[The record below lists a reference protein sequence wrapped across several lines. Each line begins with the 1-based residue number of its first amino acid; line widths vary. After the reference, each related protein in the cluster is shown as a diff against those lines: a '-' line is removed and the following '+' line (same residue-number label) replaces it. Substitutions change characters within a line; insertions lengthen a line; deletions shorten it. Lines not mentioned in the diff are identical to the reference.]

1 MKKKM
6 KLSKI
11 YYWILPALVIFSIA
25 SCHKDNSLGF
35 TPGTGAPVITSIN
48 KTSNSVVDSSRTSSV
63 ITYDASGNPTTV
75 TNPNYSPQ
83 IVGLDS
89 ATVTGT
95 LGGDYVINGSNLGTT
110 SKIVINGV
118 SIYFNRALS
127 SDHSVVFNLPT
138 NIPYV
143 QPQANTIVVT
153 TLHGTITYKF
163 TTLPPPPTIIIE
175 STNDFTAGST
185 ITLTGKGFAS
195 VSSVK
200 LKSTGDVVTVV
211 SQNDST
217 MVMKMPQSIAT
228 QTNLLFTYTSGA
240 NTGAQTISPGVFN
253 DLDNAAYQVFLDNY
267 GAGIYAN
274 SWGPSGIS
282 TTVVK
287 TGTSSFYVTYPK
299 GNYWIGGWGFNTP
312 LANNYKT
319 LTFWVK
325 GGVQDETLDFISASG
340 NSGGYTNQ
348 DQTFTITVPANV
360 WTYFQIDVSKT
371 DMFATAQTTTAFGF
385 YIRGPNGTDE
395 TMYFDDVVFWK

>member
-1 MKKKM
+1 MKMKF
-6 KLSKI
+6 KLSKNLG
-11 YYWILPALVIFSIA
+11 WMLSVLMAFGLA
-25 SCHKDNSLGF
+25 SCKKDNSTGF

-48 KTSNSVVDSSRTSSV
+48 KISNSVVDSSRTSSV
-63 ITYDASGNPTTV
+63 TTYDASGNPTTV
-75 TNPNYSPQ
+75 TSPNYNPQ
-83 IVGLDS
+83 MVGLDS

-95 LGGDYVINGSNLGTT
+95 LGGYYVIKGSNLGTT

-118 SIYFNRALS
+118 LVYFNRGLS
-127 SDHSVVFNLPT
+127 SDNSVVFTIPT
-138 NIPYV
+138 TIPYV

-153 TLHGTITYKF
+153 TLHGTVTYKF
-163 TTLPPPPTIIIE
+163 TTLPPPPTIVSE
-175 STNDFTAGST
+175 TTNNFQAGST

-200 LKSTGDVVTVV
+200 LKSTGDVVTIV

-217 MVMKMPQSIAT
+217 LVVKMPQSTAT
-228 QTNLLFTYTSGA
+228 QTNLLFTYTSGT
-240 NTGAQTISPGVFN
+240 NTGAQTISANVFN
-253 DLDNAAYQVFLDNY
+253 DLDNAAYQVFIDKY
-267 GAGIYAN
+267 GTGVYAN

-282 TTVVK
+282 TTVAK
-287 TGTSSFYVTYPK
+287 TGTSSFYITYPK

-312 LANNYKT
+312 LANNYKS

-325 GGVQDETLDFISASG
+325 GGVQDEILDFISASG
-340 NSGGYTNQ
+340 NGGYNNT

-371 DMFATAQTTTAFGF
+371 DMFLTAQTTSDFGF

-395 TMYFDDVVFWK
+395 TLYFDDVVFWK